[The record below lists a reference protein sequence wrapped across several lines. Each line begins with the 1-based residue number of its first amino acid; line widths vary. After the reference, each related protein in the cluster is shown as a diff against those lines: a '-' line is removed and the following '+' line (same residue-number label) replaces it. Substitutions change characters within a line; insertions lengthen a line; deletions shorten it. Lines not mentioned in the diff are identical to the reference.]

1 MARDFDYLLKKHGR
15 EGSRGVFEDA
25 CTKAF
30 SAKYKDAYPIECNPG
45 DEGIDI
51 FIGNFSEPIEVYQCK
66 CFFYEIEEVQK
77 KQIRASFK
85 KAIESSSYNM
95 KKWCLCVPKSLNIDE
110 TKWWSTWSNGVSKKH
125 SIEIELFD
133 ETKLLKLIKETE
145 IHLEIFD
152 EEELQMLNEILTLLE
167 TKEERL
173 KEVFSVPD
181 DLDFNERIF
190 TLKLKSAKIDENL
203 DVYNKQFFN
212 AEILTKEVQSK
223 GIEDELKELR
233 SLKNAIQEM
242 WLTQYLMYDDE
253 IDGNR
258 LLGIVNMRIED
269 KSSDLLKTVLSVGT
283 TEKKGILHQ
292 LADEC
297 TVGWVKKYKERLKY
311 FIENNDKTGG
321 EI

>member
-1 MARDFDYLLKKHGR
+1 MSRDFDYLLKKHGK
-15 EGSRGVFEDA
+15 EGSRSVFEDA

-66 CFFYEIEEVQK
+66 CFFYEIAEVQK
-77 KQIRASFK
+77 TQIKASFK
-85 KAIESSSYNM
+85 KAIESKSFTM

-110 TKWWSTWSNGVSKKH
+110 TKWWTTWSNSISSKYKV
-125 SIEIELFD
+125 EIELFD
-133 ETKLLKLIKETE
+133 ETKLLRLIKETK

-152 EEELQMLNEILTLLE
+152 EEELQLLAEILTKLE

-173 KEVFSVPD
+173 KEIFSVPEEID
-181 DLDFNERIF
+181 YDERIF
-190 TLKLKSAKIDENL
+190 TLKLKSANIDENL

-223 GIEDELKELR
+223 GIEDEMKELI

-253 IDGNR
+253 TDGSR
-258 LLGIVNMRIED
+258 LLGMVNMRIED
-269 KSSDLLKTVLSVGT
+269 QSNDILKTVLSVGT

-297 TVGWVKKYKERLKY
+297 TVGWVKKYKERLKD
-311 FIENNDKTGG
+311 FIEKNDKTRG

>member
-15 EGSRGVFEDA
+15 EGSRAVFEDA
-25 CTKAF
+25 CAKAF
-30 SAKYKDAYPIECNPG
+30 SAKYKDSYPIECNPG
-45 DEGIDI
+45 DEGIDV
-51 FIGNFSEPIEVYQCK
+51 FIGDFTEPIEVYQCK

-77 KQIRASFK
+77 QQIRASFK
-85 KAIESSSYNM
+85 KAIESKSFKL

-110 TKWWSTWSNGVSKKH
+110 TKWWSNWSKGIAKKH

-133 ETKLLKLIKETE
+133 ETKLLRLITETG

-152 EEELQMLNEILTLLE
+152 EEQLLMLKEILALLE
-167 TKEERL
+167 LKEERL
-173 KEVFSVPD
+173 KEIFSPSD
-181 DLDFNERIF
+181 DIDYNERIF
-190 TLKLKSAKIDENL
+190 TLKLKSANIDENL
-203 DVYNKQFFN
+203 DIYNKQFFN

-223 GIEDELKELR
+223 GIEDELKELK

-253 IDGNR
+253 NDGNK
-258 LLGIVNMRIED
+258 LLGMVNMRIED
-269 KSSDLLKTVLSVGT
+269 KSNDILKTVLSVGT

-297 TVGWVKKYKERLKY
+297 TVGWVKKYKERLKI
-311 FIENNDKTGG
+311 FLEENDKARG